1 MSRLALG
8 TVQFGLDYGIANTS
22 GQVRYDEIKNILSLA
37 KYHNIDIEHVG
48 HRGGSVRT
56 RYFGELE
63 GVNPELRKNIYD
75 IILTLNFNTNPT
87 RKNKGSAI
95 FIHIA
100 SKKYKSTKGCVA
112 ISKIDMRKLL
122 KYINRNSRILID

>member
-1 MSRLALG
+1 MG
-8 TVQFGLDYGIANTS
+8 WCD
-22 GQVRYDEIKNILSLA
+22 
-37 KYHNIDIEHVG
+37 DISSKFYNKLIRFPFIGRAEKL
-48 HRGGSVRT
+48 
-56 RYFGELE
+56 Y
-63 GVNPELRKNIYD
+63 LRRNIYD

-100 SKKYKSTKGCVA
+100 SKKYNSTKGCVA
-112 ISKIDMRKLL
+112 ISKINMRKLL